1 MTCYQCGR
9 PMEKWTVKMKQWELC
24 STACMIAFME
34 TDEWEANSKAY
45 TPSTAAVK
53 PALLKP
59 FAARGMESNLHEKKP
74 WRWCLVTANGERPG
88 EVVCIAKFSNGH
100 AWVTSGAH
108 MWRERRTNLDRS
120 HCWPTFSPT
129 PREFTPTPWEDD
141 FRDEGFPFPAYLYMA
156 PDDVADFD
164 QELARF
170 RHHRAKQD
178 ETKVAPYAKPKNQQ
192 FDAAERKQREEVD
205 RSGLPEGPP
214 RGRSN
219 ILAKTSRRKRQ

>member
-9 PMEKWTVKMKQWELC
+9 PMGKWTVKMKQWELC

-34 TDEWEANSKAY
+34 TDEWESNSKAY

-88 EVVCIAKFSNGH
+88 EDVCIAKFSNGH
-100 AWVTSGAH
+100 AWVTSGAR
-108 MWRERRTNLDRS
+108 MWKEKCADLDRS
-120 HCWPTFSPT
+120 QHWPAFAPT
-129 PREFTPTPWEDD
+129 PRMWPPTQWEET
-141 FRDEGFPFPAYLYMA
+141 FWEAGLQFCPYLYSDPGA
-156 PDDVADFD
+156 CEGEYQYQV
-164 QELARF
+164 ERRE
-170 RHHRAKQD
+170 RHEAKQ
-178 ETKVAPYAKPKNQQ
+178 VPYQMRQAADRP

-219 ILAKTSRRKRQ
+219 ILAKTSRRK